1 MLRKLLVGAT
11 EHEVRIHGEGI
22 RPVVL
27 KSIKNDVDEIIGVEG
42 LENAAIVFEAS
53 GRTIHPFR
61 DAAAQ
66 KSFLA
71 DAQTAYGQEFAVDI
85 DVDDEA

>member
-22 RPVVL
+22 RPIIL
-27 KSIKNDVDEIIGVEG
+27 KSVKNDVDEIISVEG
-42 LENAAIVFEAS
+42 LENIAITLEAT
-53 GRTIHPFR
+53 GRTFHPFR
-61 DAAAQ
+61 DPAAQ

-71 DAQTAYGQEFAVDI
+71 NVQTAYGQEFAVEI
-85 DVDDEA
+85 QVDDEP